1 MYQHAVSHRGLPVA
15 TGRKCLH
22 RPVTSERA
30 LRAGPVADVPYICNN
45 GRGGAVDGRQPFLP
59 VGATA
64 VNSGLQRGRGHSRS
78 GAVAAS
84 LSCFSCSAV
93 WELAAA
99 WVSGPDKLIRRGPGV
114 GVLRNASAL
123 CWTPC
128 ERGCERG
135 AVSVGCVQRGFSTS
149 ACTWAPVV
157 TGRSGRQPLRIRGL
171 TAGREF
177 QAWLS
182 RESLHWGDGRTW
194 ACVPGLH
201 AHGRFRFLSQG
212 SRSAHLQDLA
222 GRGVGVVSLAQG
234 ETEALGGLEHL
245 PQGGPP
251 FLPERPCCGRT
262 EQESGPGPRH
272 LVPEGHL
279 AALPRRLGRVPVA
292 YGVTAAPATLAS
304 LPSPIVLTPW
314 FVIRWFVIRWFVIPA
329 RGVPLIIIPHR
340 GVIAAMGLQ
349 GLQL

>member
-45 GRGGAVDGRQPFLP
+45 GPWRRGGWAPAIPAGGCHGSEFGASAWSRPLP
-59 VGATA
+59 VWCCG
-64 VNSGLQRGRGHSRS
+64 GLPQLFFLQG
-78 GAVAAS
+78 
-84 LSCFSCSAV
+84 AV

-135 AVSVGCVQRGFSTS
+135 AVSVVCVQRGFSTS

-182 RESLHWGDGRTW
+182 RESLHWGDGRTGCLVLPPW
-194 ACVPGLH
+194 
-201 AHGRFRFLSQG
+201 HGRVVLPPEPLR
-212 SRSAHLQDLA
+212 RLQDLA
-222 GRGVGVVSLAQG
+222 GRGVGSG
-234 ETEALGGLEHL
+234 FLGSGRNRSAWR
-245 PQGGPP
+245 PGTPP
-251 FLPERPCCGRT
+251 AGRPAI
-262 EQESGPGPRH
+262 S
-272 LVPEGHL
+272 
-279 AALPRRLGRVPVA
+279 
-292 YGVTAAPATLAS
+292 
-304 LPSPIVLTPW
+304 
-314 FVIRWFVIRWFVIPA
+314 A
-329 RGVPLIIIPHR
+329 REDAMLRPH
-340 GVIAAMGLQ
+340 
-349 GLQL
+349 

>member
-1 MYQHAVSHRGLPVA
+1 MGGLGDAAGAADVNTIVPVSEVATGLRRPLGPGGFMELSQAELSQAAGVNHVSACGFTSGLPVA

-45 GRGGAVDGRQPFLP
+45 GRGGAVDGRQPFLDGRQPLLP

-182 RESLHWGDGRTW
+182 RESLHWGDGRTGL
-194 ACVPGLH
+194 PGSSSM
-201 AHGRFRFLSQG
+201 AWTCSPSSGAAPPPSGSGRPGCGSGFLG
-212 SRSAHLQDLA
+212 SGRNRSAWRPGTPPA
-222 GRGVGVVSLAQG
+222 GRPAISAREDAML
-234 ETEALGGLEHL
+234 
-245 PQGGPP
+245 
-251 FLPERPCCGRT
+251 RP
-262 EQESGPGPRH
+262 H
-272 LVPEGHL
+272 
-279 AALPRRLGRVPVA
+279 
-292 YGVTAAPATLAS
+292 
-304 LPSPIVLTPW
+304 
-314 FVIRWFVIRWFVIPA
+314 
-329 RGVPLIIIPHR
+329 
-340 GVIAAMGLQ
+340 
-349 GLQL
+349 

>member
-1 MYQHAVSHRGLPVA
+1 M
-15 TGRKCLH
+15 
-22 RPVTSERA
+22 
-30 LRAGPVADVPYICNN
+30 
-45 GRGGAVDGRQPFLP
+45 
-59 VGATA
+59 
-64 VNSGLQRGRGHSRS
+64 
-78 GAVAAS
+78 AAS

-99 WVSGPDKLIRRGPGV
+99 WVSGPDKIIRRGPGV

-135 AVSVGCVQRGFSTS
+135 AVSGGFSTS

-182 RESLHWGDGRTW
+182 RESLHWGDGRTGCLVLPPW
-194 ACVPGLH
+194 
-201 AHGRFRFLSQG
+201 HGRVVLPPEPLR
-212 SRSAHLQDLA
+212 RLQDLA

-251 FLPERPCCGRT
+251 FLPERMPCCGRT

-304 LPSPIVLTPW
+304 LPSPIVLTPP
-314 FVIRWFVIRWFVIPA
+314 WFVIRWFVIPA